1 MTEQLIS
8 RGEKARAVIFAIVLA
23 SLLGGLIYRLYVIQ
37 IENHEQHLQTAHK
50 QHRRSKNLKPWRGDI
65 FLRENDKN
73 VLVAGSIGQHSLM
86 VHGRQ
91 KNPDDLVKS
100 LTEILKLDGKERSH
114 LRDRLA
120 RGRSFWFQRRKVTH
134 TQASALKKGLK
145 KLVAYKVPGKKKPRY
160 KPMLAGFDV
169 VEESARIYPFDSLA
183 SHILGLVNG
192 EGKGCSG
199 VEASFNEQLKGLSG
213 LEEFEIDN
221 RRAQLTNLNTVS
233 VPALPGYN
241 LVLTID
247 RRVQYFV
254 EEALD
259 EAAKHWTPEGISVVA
274 VDPSTGRILAMASR
288 PNFNPEDPGATPMA
302 NMRNRVLTD
311 PYEPGSTI
319 KALLTSYVW
328 QLGRGDPKR
337 PMNLPRSL
345 RVKGRRKPILDSH
358 KVRVK
363 DRGTQERDLIIQS
376 SNVGSYLMSLRLND
390 DEFRSCLKIFG
401 LGARTGVPLSG
412 EAPGNLALTRKLNTG
427 NRAALA
433 QGYGLMVTPLQMV
446 MAYSAIANGG
456 TLFRPRLAYQLID
469 HEGKVART
477 FEPRMVARVLSH
489 KVSRDW
495 MSEALAGV
503 VGSRHGTARRCRIK
517 GYSMAGKTGTSKKL
531 VKDGDKRS
539 WHYSPTRTVCSFIGF
554 APVENPRIAIA
565 VVVNDPN
572 LKHGRVFGGN
582 VAAPIA
588 SKVIEQSLQYWR
600 VPRKIEE
607 PKVKG
612 KKVTSA
618 TRSGASPSKPKPQ
631 TRRRPA

>member
-1 MTEQLIS
+1 MKEAMIS
-8 RGEKARAVIFAIVLA
+8 RGEKARAVIFAFVL
-23 SLLGGLIYRLYVIQ
+23 SILLGGLIYRLYVIQ
-37 IENHEQHLQTAHK
+37 IENHERYLETAHK

-65 FLRENDKN
+65 YLRENGKN
-73 VLVAGSIGQHSLM
+73 VMVAGSISQHSLM
-86 VHGRQ
+86 IHGRQ
-91 KNPDDLVKS
+91 KNPDELVKNLS
-100 LTEILKLDGKERSH
+100 EILKLDEDERRH
-114 LRDRLA
+114 LHGRIL
-120 RGRSFWFQRRKVTH
+120 RGRSFWFQRRKITH

-160 KPMLAGFDV
+160 KPMLSGFDV
-169 VEESARIYPFDSLA
+169 IEESARIYPFDSLA
-183 SHILGLVNG
+183 SHILGLVNV

-221 RRAQLTNLNTVS
+221 RRAQLANLNTVS

-247 RRVQYFV
+247 RRIQYFV

-274 VDPSTGRILAMASR
+274 VDPNTGRILAMASR
-288 PNFNPEDPGATPMA
+288 PNFNPEEPGATPMA

-328 QLGRGDPKR
+328 QLGRGHPNR
-337 PMNLPRSL
+337 AINLPRSL

-363 DRGTQERDLIIQS
+363 GRGVQEQDVIIQS
-376 SNVGSYLMSLRLND
+376 SNVGSYLVSSRLND
-390 DEFRSCLKIFG
+390 DEFRACLKIFG
-401 LGARTGVPLSG
+401 LGAKTGVPLTG

-446 MAYSAIANGG
+446 LAYSAIANGG
-456 TLFRPRLAYQLID
+456 TLYQPRLAYQLID

-477 FEPRMVARVLSH
+477 FEPRMAARVLSR
-489 KVSRDW
+489 KVSREW
-495 MSEALAGV
+495 MSQALAGV
-503 VGSRHGTARRCRIK
+503 VMSRHGTARRCRIK

-554 APVENPRIAIA
+554 APVEDPKIAIA
-565 VVVNDPN
+565 VVVDDPT

-588 SKVIEQSLQYWR
+588 SKVVEQTLQYMR

-607 PKVKG
+607 PKD
-612 KKVTSA
+612 KKVTS
-618 TRSGASPSKPKPQ
+618 TSQRRSSPAARRPA